1 MFWQNN
7 TICWLVIRVGN
18 SDEGLTRSCPPQ
30 NCPSVGIF
38 EVSNSDIHPWDHMK
52 WNMFEIEISLTM
64 KDPWGGVNKMQIQ
77 MWCRTLRQIGRAP
90 CTTAISNR
98 EHWAC
103 IVYRPSVYCT
113 QLYTNVFLWKYRCF
127 VCFVFLQ
134 QKHVVSSI
142 PVRQYILYKTQNPY
156 FSTTW
161 QIKEEYA
168 KLHIIVQSK
177 IT

>member
-1 MFWQNN
+1 MPHHIKVVTWSLLDAWSNVYQRKYIWMFWPNN

-18 SDEGLTRSCPPQ
+18 SDEGLTQSCPP
-30 NCPSVGIF
+30 VGIS

-52 WNMFEIEISLTM
+52 WNIFEIEISLTM

-113 QLYTNVFLWKYRCF
+113 ITYKCF
-127 VCFVFLQ
+127 SL
-134 QKHVVSSI
+134 
-142 PVRQYILYKTQNPY
+142 
-156 FSTTW
+156 
-161 QIKEEYA
+161 
-168 KLHIIVQSK
+168 K
-177 IT
+177 ITFFHCFFLLLQKLCI